1 MKKYTMFLT
10 LSLLLLFATA
20 CNDQMDESPTEEGE
34 DMLES
39 TTNDVQD
46 DVVEDETVIDEE
58 ATDDTTEARD
68 DDQYMRKKLQEV
80 NFQEIEI
87 ELDYADGKEFE
98 AEIDYHET
106 KPVEAKVENELNNE
120 LLTGKE
126 AFDFIFD
133 RISEIDFSSDRSNT
147 DIINDIIKVFD
158 LPEDY
163 VKIEIEIEYDDGT
176 EREIKERK

>member
-10 LSLLLLFATA
+10 LSLLLLFATE

-98 AEIDYHET
+98 AEIDYHE
-106 KPVEAKVENELNNE
+106 
-120 LLTGKE
+120 
-126 AFDFIFD
+126 
-133 RISEIDFSSDRSNT
+133 
-147 DIINDIIKVFD
+147 
-158 LPEDY
+158 
-163 VKIEIEIEYDDGT
+163 
-176 EREIKERK
+176 